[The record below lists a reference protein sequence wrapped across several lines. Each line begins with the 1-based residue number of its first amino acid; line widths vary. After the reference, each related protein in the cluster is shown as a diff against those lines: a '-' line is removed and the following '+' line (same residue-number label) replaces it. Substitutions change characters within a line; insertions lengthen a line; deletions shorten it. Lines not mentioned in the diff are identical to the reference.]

1 MEFRVTRSGAALI
14 GFWVILAGAV
24 VSIPFWSLNAVAAL
38 FWLAVWCV
46 VCLCVLVPRWASCRV
61 RVGGN
66 HLTVRRGL
74 LFRGTKRMPLRFI
87 SGCHILQTP
96 VGRRMGGCV
105 LVLIA
110 SGTFTVIPGIR
121 RADAEQL
128 AAKLS
133 HGGKLL

>member
-14 GFWVILAGAV
+14 GFWAVLAGILI
-24 VSIPFWSLNAVAAL
+24 SLPFWALNAAASL
-38 FWLAVWCV
+38 LGLAIWCV
-46 VCLCVLVPRWASCRV
+46 ICVCILIPRWSSCRV

-66 HLTVRRGL
+66 HLTVRRGI
-74 LFRGTKRMPLRFI
+74 LFLETKRMPLRFI
-87 SGCHILQTP
+87 TGCRIVQTP
-96 VGRRMGGCV
+96 LGRRRGGCV

-110 SGTFTVIPGIR
+110 SGTSTIIPGIR
-121 RADAEQL
+121 RSDAEQL

>member
-1 MEFRVTRSGAALI
+1 MEFRVTRGGAALI
-14 GFWVILAGAV
+14 GFWAILAGAL
-24 VSIPFWSLNAVAAL
+24 VSLPFCLLDAAAAL
-38 FWLAVWCV
+38 LGLAVWCA
-46 VCLCVLVPRWASCRV
+46 VCVCILVPRWASCRV

-66 HLTVRRGL
+66 HLTVRKGL
-74 LFRGTKRMPLRFI
+74 LFLVTKRMPLRFI
-87 SGCHILQTP
+87 TGCRIVQTP
-96 VGRRMGGCV
+96 LGRRSGGCV

-110 SGTFTVIPGIR
+110 SGTSTIIPGVR

>member
-14 GFWVILAGAV
+14 GFWAILAGAL
-24 VSIPFWSLNAVAAL
+24 VSLPLWLVESGAAL
-38 FWLAVWCV
+38 LTLILWCAVCV
-46 VCLCVLVPRWASCRV
+46 CILVPRWASCRV

-66 HLTVRRGL
+66 HLTVRKGL
-74 LFRGTKRMPLRFI
+74 LFLVTKRMPLRFI
-87 SGCHILQTP
+87 TGCRIVQTP
-96 VGRRMGGCV
+96 LGRRSGGCV

-110 SGTFTVIPGIR
+110 SGTCAVIPGVR
-121 RADAEQL
+121 RSDAEQL